1 LTVTVSVLSGLVAI
15 QPLRL
20 ARAVT
25 PCRIT
30 RIFRAR
36 CDALQEIVL
45 ERLDV
50 RVIAVKHPQPRLR
63 CHCHDEAG

>member
-1 LTVTVSVLSGLVAI
+1 LTVTVSAFSHGLVAI

-20 ARAVT
+20 ARAVA

-30 RIFRAR
+30 RIFWAR

-50 RVIAVKHPQPRLR
+50 RVIAVKHPQPAPALSLP
-63 CHCHDEAG
+63 